1 MRKVFLAIAVLVIAF
16 SACKKTEEVYI
27 TDNQAPPDTTLSDIL
42 VQTYIN
48 KAYISVLGRKPDD
61 NEKAE
66 AEVILAD
73 NNLAMEDRQEFI
85 DIILA
90 KPEYNEQLLKLASY
104 DLLNAFD
111 TAAITQQI
119 LLFEFLLT
127 DSSYL
132 FAFDLLEA
140 EIIRLEEMKETLN
153 DLNSGTIDTRGMH
166 RRLINN
172 YFYDQINMGTENF
185 VRSVFENFLF
195 RYPTS
200 AELASATTM
209 VDGFNAIVFLEDG
222 DSKDDFMDIFLDS
235 ESYYEGQVRYLY
247 LRYLFREPTS
257 EEMSAYANQY
267 KLSGNYKLLQ
277 KTVLTLDEY
286 VGIN

>member
-1 MRKVFLAIAVLVIAF
+1 MQRLFIAIAALVITF
-16 SACKKTEEVYI
+16 SACKKTEEVHI

-42 VQTYIN
+42 IDTYVN

-66 AEVILAD
+66 AAAILEG
-73 NNLAMEDRQEFI
+73 NNLAMADRQEFI
-85 DIILA
+85 DIILN
-90 KPEYNEQLLKLASY
+90 KPEYNAQVLKLASF
-104 DLLNAFD
+104 DLLNTFD
-111 TAAITQQI
+111 TAAIGQQI

-127 DSSYL
+127 DSAY
-132 FAFDLLEA
+132 AYIFDIIEM
-140 EIIRLEEMKETLN
+140 EIDRLEDMQATLDDMDN
-153 DLNSGTIDTRGMH
+153 NTLTVRGMH

-172 YFYDQINMGTENF
+172 WFYDQINMGTENF

-195 RYPTS
+195 RYPT
-200 AELASATTM
+200 ATELENGKQM
-209 VDGFNAIVFLEDG
+209 VDGFNAVVFLEDG

-235 ESYYEGQVRYLY
+235 DSYYEGQVRYLY
-247 LRYLFREPTS
+247 LKYLFREPTS
-257 EEMSAYANQY
+257 EEMATYANQY

-286 VGIN
+286 VGID